1 MKITIIGGGN
11 WGTTLAIMLS
21 KKMDVTLWT
30 IEKESIK
37 NRENI
42 KYLPGY
48 KIPEEVKICFNLE
61 ESVVGAE
68 LIILALPTYAMR
80 EVIKKI
86 NLDKNTTLL
95 SVAKGLEQGSFKRMS
110 EVILEE
116 KKIER
121 ERVCVLGGPTIARE
135 IIKGLPTSCVLACE
149 DKERAK
155 ELQKMMSSEKFRV
168 YTEEDVIGVE
178 LGGAFK
184 NVIAIAGGICDGL
197 SLGINAKSALIS
209 RGIREIIRIGVKLGG
224 KERTFQGLAGI
235 GDLITT
241 AFSKYSRNRKVGEE
255 IGRGRKLD
263 EVLKS
268 MKEVAE
274 GVFTVKEMV
283 RIGKKYRV
291 SLPITTEVYKILYQN
306 LPPYLGVKSLMVR
319 PLKEEGEEFEN

>member
-1 MKITIIGGGN
+1 MKTTIIGGGN

-21 KKMDVTLWT
+21 KKMEVTLWT

-48 KIPEEVKICFNLE
+48 KIPEEVKICFDLR
-61 ESVVGAE
+61 ESVSDVE

-86 NLDKNTTLL
+86 TLSEDTTLL
-95 SVAKGLEQGSFKRMS
+95 SVAKGLEGGSFKRMT

-116 KKIER
+116 KEIEK
-121 ERVCVLGGPTIARE
+121 ERLCVLGGPTIARE
-135 IIKGLPTSCVLACE
+135 VVKGLPTSCVIACK
-149 DKERAK
+149 DKDRAR
-155 ELQKMMSSEKFRV
+155 ELQKLISSQKFRV
-168 YTEEDVIGVE
+168 YIEEDVIGVE

-184 NVIAIAGGICDGL
+184 NVIAIAAGICDGL
-197 SLGINAKSALIS
+197 GLGINAKSALIS
-209 RGIREIIRIGVKLGG
+209 RGIKEIIRVGVKLGA
-224 KERTFQGLAGI
+224 KEKTFQGLAGI

-241 AFSKYSRNRKVGEE
+241 AFSEYSRNRKVGEE
-255 IGRGRKLD
+255 IGKGKKL
-263 EVLKS
+263 EKILKT

-283 RIGKKYRV
+283 RLAKKYNI
-291 SLPITTEVYKILYQN
+291 SLPITTEVYKVLYQN
-306 LPPYLGVKSLMVR
+306 LPPYLGVESLMNR
-319 PLKEEGEEFEN
+319 PLKEEAE